1 MSDSARGPDSPQPL
15 VAPVL
20 DLSARLA
27 LRPVEAA
34 DALGISE
41 RKLRDMLPELPHVRH
56 RGVLMI
62 PVRPL
67 ERWLEEESKKE
78 TRRME
83 KLTDEIADSFQN
95 DFE

>member
-1 MSDSARGPDSPQPL
+1 MSDLASAPKLID
-15 VAPVL
+15 APVV
-20 DLSARLA
+20 DLSGRLA
-27 LRPVEAA
+27 LRLAEAA

-41 RKLRDMLPELPHVRH
+41 RKLREMLPDLPHIRH
-56 RGVLMI
+56 GGIVMI

-83 KLTDEIADSFQN
+83 RLADEIADSFNQ
-95 DFE
+95 